1 MRNTRDT
8 YRDSN
13 PQGHLGLRYD
23 IVLGDTQFQTP
34 LNSGVP
40 MPTMNPASRFFV
52 ALGVAVLMIGI
63 QFRHDI
69 QVKTT
74 HLFRHLKS
82 N

>member
-1 MRNTRDT
+1 
-8 YRDSN
+8 
-13 PQGHLGLRYD
+13 
-23 IVLGDTQFQTP
+23 
-34 LNSGVP
+34 